1 MVQFCND
8 FCQPEM
14 MVVREIHFC
23 GLEANTS
30 ETLVKDVITMLH
42 NNAVNFSSLVHFFYS
57 LPLINLVKAH
67 CIGTGGFIMLPYFK
81 EAYVTVWMF
90 VSLQNSYAENQ
101 MSKVVLLVGG
111 TTGTCLHHN
120 YWALINGISVL

>member
-14 MVVREIHFC
+14 MIVREIHFC
-23 GLEANTS
+23 GLEGNTS

-67 CIGTGGFIMLPYFK
+67 CIGTGGFIMLPYYIEVFILLF
-81 EAYVTVWMF
+81 W
-90 VSLQNSYAENQ
+90 SLT
-101 MSKVVLLVGG
+101 L
-111 TTGTCLHHN
+111 
-120 YWALINGISVL
+120 